1 MLFIC
6 QKLFVFRKFGANF
19 HKIYVYRVY
28 QNKKGAAVQRCSIK
42 ILFRNDFAN
51 FTGRHMCRSYSFN
64 EFAGLQPVA
73 LLKKRLRHRYFP
85 VNLLHFFRKGFL

>member
-1 MLFIC
+1 MPFIC

-42 ILFRNDFAN
+42 ILFRNESQISQED
-51 FTGRHMCRSYSFN
+51 TC
-64 EFAGLQPVA
+64 AGVTLLMNLQA
-73 LLKKRLRHRYFP
+73 CSL
-85 VNLLHFFRKGFL
+85 